1 MKRLLIR
8 MSALATVVALGLI
21 AIAQAQRGLGDR
33 PAEAGAAEAPGPAAA
48 QAGLFEAGG
57 TAADAPGLFPAPP
70 VVNPLRNPNSDPT
83 APDVL
88 ATSGA
93 SSEPYPGAM
102 GAQGSSAVVPAVGT
116 ETEQRPPQILT
127 EAPAGAAL
135 NDPGSDPGTL
145 APPAFPQLPD
155 ATQAPAASTAP
166 AAITPLRP
174 NPAESLVREPSPGQ
188 IASPADPG
196 EPGRLPFDP
205 NAPVTSLPGASG
217 PTGGGFALPG
227 SRPLSRQ
234 MDPPSAGT
242 GTPGGR
248 ELEGPQTPQLT
259 LEKFP
264 PQEMQVGK
272 EATFRV
278 KVTNTGQIPAADVQ
292 LRDEIPKGTRL
303 VATIPE
309 AGRDDAGGLAWSL
322 GTVEPGAEVSVEVHV
337 MPEQEGDIGSVAR
350 VSFRAE
356 ASAQIRATRP
366 ELVIRASGPSQVLI
380 GEEVKLTITVE
391 NPGTGTAYDVVLEDH
406 VPVGLRHPA
415 GEQLER
421 EIGDLEPKGS
431 RQMELILV
439 ADAPGLATNVVF
451 ARADANLR
459 AEERTEIEVLAPELD
474 LALQGPRRRF
484 LEREATYTLSVTN
497 PGTAPARNL
506 ELIAHL
512 PAGLE
517 FVDANNY
524 GHYDAASRAVYW
536 NLEELPAAAPGAEP
550 GAVRLTTMPVE
561 AGEQVLRVTCTGEPG
576 LSMQTEQ
583 PVLIEEV
590 ADVSFQLIDVED
602 PIEVGGETSYEIQI
616 VNRGTKAATN
626 VQVWAI
632 LPPGM
637 QAVAAEG
644 PTQHAGVEA
653 GRVSFQALPR
663 LAPKADVTY
672 RVRVRG
678 LQPGDLRLRVQLLTD
693 EMETDTPVTK
703 EEVTRVYSDK

>member
-33 PAEAGAAEAPGPAAA
+33 PVEAEAAEASGSAASEE
-48 QAGLFEAGG
+48 GLFEAGG
-57 TAADAPGLFPAPP
+57 TAAEAPGLFPAPP
-70 VVNPLRNPNSDPT
+70 VVNPLRSPNSDPT

-88 ATSGA
+88 ATAGE
-93 SSEPYPGAM
+93 SSEPYPGAT
-102 GAQGSSAVVPAVGT
+102 GTPGSPAVVPAVGI
-116 ETEQRPPQILT
+116 ETEDRRPQTII

-145 APPAFPQLPD
+145 APPAFPQLPN

-166 AAITPLRP
+166 AATTPLRP
-174 NPAESLVREPSPGQ
+174 NPAESLVGERYQGQ
-188 IASPADPG
+188 IVSPADPG
-196 EPGRLPFDP
+196 EPGRLQFDP
-205 NAPVTSLPGASG
+205 NAPVTSLPSSSG
-217 PTGGGFALPG
+217 PAGGGFALPG
-227 SRPLSRQ
+227 SRPLAGQ
-234 MDPPSAGT
+234 MDPRTAGT
-242 GTPGGR
+242 GTPGSR
-248 ELEGPQTPQLT
+248 QLEGPQTPQLT
-259 LEKFP
+259 VEKFP

-278 KVTNTGQIPAADVQ
+278 KVTNTGQIPAHGVEI
-292 LRDEIPKGTRL
+292 RDEIPKGTRL
-303 VATIPE
+303 VTTSPQA
-309 AGRDDAGGLAWSL
+309 ARDDEGALVWSL
-322 GTVEPGAEVSVEVHV
+322 GTVEPGAEASVEVQV
-337 MPEQEGDIGSVAR
+337 MPEEEGDIGSVAT

-356 ASAQIRATRP
+356 ASAHIRATRP
-366 ELVIRASGPSQVLI
+366 ELVIRTSGPSQVLI

-391 NPGTGTAYDVVLEDH
+391 NPGTGTAYGVVLEDH
-406 VPVGLRHPA
+406 VPLGLHHPA

-431 RQMELILV
+431 RQLELTLV
-439 ADAPGLATNVVF
+439 ADAPGLATNVIL
-451 ARADANLR
+451 ARADANLQV
-459 AEERTEIEVLAPELD
+459 EERTEIEVLAPELD

-484 LEREATYTLSVTN
+484 LEREATYTLSITN

-517 FVDANNY
+517 FIDANNY

-536 NLEELPAAAPGAEP
+536 NLEELPAAAPGTEP

-561 AGEQVLRVTCTGEPG
+561 AGEQVLRFTCTGEPG

-590 ADVSFQLIDVED
+590 ADVSFQVVDVED
-602 PIEVGGETSYEIQI
+602 PIELGGETSYEIRI

-637 QAVAAEG
+637 QAMAAEG